1 MPRLSLYRSEKSN
14 DYKFFDRIIKEQFTV
29 GGTDLYIH
37 KYAGIPDQGPS
48 ADLTQPQRNSLNP
61 TNIQDLLFLENRDR
75 KYEADIYRLRGH
87 YNVQNLDFDLSQFG
101 LFLNNDIIFITVHY
115 NDMIDLIGRKLMVG
129 DVFELPH
136 LTDYHP
142 LNETIPVSLR
152 RYYKVTDGNFASE
165 GFSSTWYPHLW
176 RIKCEPLVDSQ
187 EFSDILSQPINKDN
201 YLGDWD
207 KTATYVPGYT
217 VTFGDKN
224 YVPLQPVPVGIP
236 CTNTT
241 YWELDTADNLKDIL
255 SRYNTNLAINDAA
268 INEAARIVP
277 QSGYD
282 RSQLYVAALDD
293 KNQPVSSVN
302 IVVASGSPI
311 GNLEMITSAD
321 YTLPSPVIRIGAAAL
336 KSIWDMTAD
345 SMDTLKEFVEMS
357 LSIAETKPERIGS
370 GSGPVK
376 GNLVLTAKAIGIKTS
391 AYGTADDTFSDGSD
405 NPDDPSF
412 KKVIVDTNIMDYRA
426 DEDPRFRFVARS
438 TPRSFGYTDGY
449 MVGTVEAPNG
459 LPTGA
464 GIAFPSNPKK
474 GAYFLR
480 TDYLPQQLFRWSGSL
495 WVKISEN
502 VRTGVALGPGDTT
515 VRAGFINNS
524 NVTTL
529 TNGTTIPE
537 KQSLSGILKI
547 KTD

>member
-1 MPRLSLYRSEKSN
+1 M
-14 DYKFFDRIIKEQFTV
+14 IV
-29 GGTDLYIH
+29 
-37 KYAGIPDQGPS
+37 
-48 ADLTQPQRNSLNP
+48 LN
-61 TNIQDLLFLENRDR
+61 
-75 KYEADIYRLRGH
+75 
-87 YNVQNLDFDLSQFG
+87 
-101 LFLNNDIIFITVHY
+101 
-115 NDMIDLIGRKLMVG
+115 
-129 DVFELPH
+129 
-136 LTDYHP
+136 
-142 LNETIPVSLR
+142 
-152 RYYKVTDGNFASE
+152 
-165 GFSSTWYPHLW
+165 
-176 RIKCEPLVDSQ
+176 
-187 EFSDILSQPINKDN
+187 
-201 YLGDWD
+201 
-207 KTATYVPGYT
+207 
-217 VTFGDKN
+217 
-224 YVPLQPVPVGIP
+224 
-236 CTNTT
+236 
-241 YWELDTADNLKDIL
+241 
-255 SRYNTNLAINDAA
+255 
-268 INEAARIVP
+268 
-277 QSGYD
+277 
-282 RSQLYVAALDD
+282 